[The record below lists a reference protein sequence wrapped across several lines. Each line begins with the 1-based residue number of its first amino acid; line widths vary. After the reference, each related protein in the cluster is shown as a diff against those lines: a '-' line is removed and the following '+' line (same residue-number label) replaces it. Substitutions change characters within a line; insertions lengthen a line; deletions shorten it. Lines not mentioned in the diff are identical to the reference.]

1 MKRFF
6 WLICIT
12 FALAG
17 HIAAQN
23 VADAHGPY
31 LRIVGQADSACAK
44 ADWPLAESLFLKA
57 MRLEPANPSNVLLMS
72 NLGMVRFYQ
81 GNDSMA
87 LATLDDALRM
97 APNATVLIANRAKVL
112 SAMGR
117 QSDALADWERV
128 LEIDSAN
135 VDALYFHVLATIG
148 SGDSLRAESQ
158 LQRLERLAPDDSR
171 TNFARAT
178 FFTCQGRYAQAV
190 GPLSRV
196 VAANPRAEHYAALAI
211 AHIMSGSLS
220 EASDDIARGLQLDPA
235 YGELYL
241 YRALL
246 NKLRYRPADAST
258 DARRAI
264 SLGIPRRRAEPLL

>member
-1 MKRFF
+1 MKRLLCF
-6 WLICIT
+6 
-12 FALAG
+12 
-17 HIAAQN
+17 IAA
-23 VADAHGPY
+23 VAMMAVSAAAQSEADLPGPY
-31 LRIVGQADSACAK
+31 LRIVEQADSACVK

-57 MRLEPANPSNVLLMS
+57 MRMEPANPSNVLLMS

-87 LATLDDALRM
+87 LSTLDDALRM

-128 LEIDSAN
+128 LAIDSLN

-148 SGDSLRAESQ
+148 SGDSVSSVAD
-158 LQRLERLAPDDSR
+158 LQRLELLAPGDVR
-171 TNFARAT
+171 TNFAKAT
-178 FFTCQGRYAQAV
+178 FLTSRGLYAQAV
-190 GPLSRV
+190 GPLRKV
-196 VAANPRAEHYAALAI
+196 VEASPRAEHYASLAI

-220 EASDDIARGLQLDPA
+220 EAADDIARGLEIDPA

-246 NKLRYRPADAST
+246 NKLRYRPADARA
-258 DARRAI
+258 DAQRAV
-264 SLGIPRRRAEPLL
+264 SLGIPKRRAEPLM

>member
-1 MKRFF
+1 MM
-6 WLICIT
+6 
-12 FALAG
+12 AVSA
-17 HIAAQN
+17 AAQSE
-23 VADAHGPY
+23 ADLPGPY
-31 LRIVGQADSACAK
+31 LRIVEQADSACVK

-57 MRLEPANPSNVLLMS
+57 MRMEPANPSNVLLMS

-87 LATLDDALRM
+87 LSTLDDALRM

-128 LEIDSAN
+128 LAIDSLN

-148 SGDSLRAESQ
+148 SGDSVSSVAD
-158 LQRLERLAPDDSR
+158 LQRLELLAPGDVR
-171 TNFARAT
+171 TNFAKAT
-178 FFTCQGRYAQAV
+178 FLTSRGLYAQAV
-190 GPLSRV
+190 GPLRKV
-196 VAANPRAEHYAALAI
+196 VEASPRAEHYASLAI

-220 EASDDIARGLQLDPA
+220 EAADDIARGLEIDPA

-246 NKLRYRPADAST
+246 NKLRYRPADARA
-258 DARRAI
+258 DAQRAV
-264 SLGIPRRRAEPLL
+264 SLGIPKRRAEPLM

>member
-1 MKRFF
+1 MKRLLCF
-6 WLICIT
+6 
-12 FALAG
+12 
-17 HIAAQN
+17 IAA
-23 VADAHGPY
+23 VAMMAVSAAAQSEADLHGPY
-31 LRIVGQADSACAK
+31 LRIVEQADSACVK

-57 MRLEPANPSNVLLMS
+57 MRMEPANPSNVLLMS

-87 LATLDDALRM
+87 LSTLDDALRM

-128 LEIDSAN
+128 LAIDSLN

-148 SGDSLRAESQ
+148 SGDSVSSVAD
-158 LQRLERLAPDDSR
+158 LQRLELLAPGDVR
-171 TNFARAT
+171 TNFAKAT
-178 FFTCQGRYAQAV
+178 FLTSRGLYAQAV
-190 GPLSRV
+190 GLLRKV
-196 VAANPRAEHYAALAI
+196 VEASPRAEHYASLAI

-220 EASDDIARGLQLDPA
+220 EAADDIARGLEIDPA

-246 NKLRYRPADAST
+246 NKLRYRPADARA
-258 DARRAI
+258 DAQRAV
-264 SLGIPRRRAEPLL
+264 SLGIPKRRAEPLM